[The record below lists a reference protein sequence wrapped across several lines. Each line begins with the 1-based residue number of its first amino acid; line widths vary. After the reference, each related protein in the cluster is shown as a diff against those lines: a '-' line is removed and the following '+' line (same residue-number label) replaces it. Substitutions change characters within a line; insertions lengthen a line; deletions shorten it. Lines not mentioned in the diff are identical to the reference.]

1 MPKVKDDAPERVECR
16 YRLSWTNTEDSY
28 PGGGNVKL
36 ALDFLGARDVSVN
49 WVFRGPGYDQL
60 AEFVSSAPITKQ
72 QVKDVVGSDVF
83 RVFKR
88 VVVLKIKAKQLEER
102 LEKRRWWHWFW
113 PW

>member
-49 WVFRGPGYDQL
+49 WVFRGLGYDEL

-72 QVKDVVGSDVF
+72 QVKDVVGSDAF

-88 VVVLKIKAKQLEER
+88 VVVLEKKLEER

-113 PW
+113 TW